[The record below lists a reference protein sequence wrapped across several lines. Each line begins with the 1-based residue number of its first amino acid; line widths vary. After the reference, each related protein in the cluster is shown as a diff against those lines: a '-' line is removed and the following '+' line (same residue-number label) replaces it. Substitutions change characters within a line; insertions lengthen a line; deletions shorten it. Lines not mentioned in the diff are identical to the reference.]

1 MEYRMGRS
9 AAEFLF
15 NIRGERTPKDPE
27 QSLNPNGVNT
37 HRILLLGVAWNA
49 VHAIAGITTEERE
62 VMDRVR
68 NKVIANFNT
77 ELGRTVNPIAPARQT
92 ETQRI
97 YDQLINY

>member
-1 MEYRMGRS
+1 MGRS

-27 QSLNPNGVNT
+27 QSLKPNDTNT
-37 HRILLLGVAWNA
+37 HRIILLGVAWNII
-49 VHAIAGITTEERE
+49 HAIAGITTEERE

-68 NKVIANFNT
+68 HKVIANFNT
-77 ELGRTVNPIAPARQT
+77 EVGRTVNPTARARQT

-97 YDQLINY
+97 YDRLINS